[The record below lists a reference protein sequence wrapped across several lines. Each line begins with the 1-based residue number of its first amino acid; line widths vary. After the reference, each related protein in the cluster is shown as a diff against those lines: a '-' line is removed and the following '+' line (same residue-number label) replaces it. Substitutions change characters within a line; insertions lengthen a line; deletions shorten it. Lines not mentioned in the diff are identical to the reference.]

1 MAMYMKL
8 DGIDGDVTTKGYE
21 KWVEIEE
28 INFGVNRSIS
38 TATGKTVDR
47 ENTKTAV
54 SEIQVIKLADKTSPL
69 VFMEACQGKA
79 RKDLK
84 IHICQTGDKVSPYIE
99 YTLNNV
105 LVSHYAIEA
114 KDVNQHANAMQGV
127 SAVPR
132 EKLSFNF
139 DKIEMKYTPYN
150 EKNDPDTPVT
160 TAYDLTTA
168 TKV

>member
-1 MAMYMKL
+1 MKI

-21 KWVEIEE
+21 KWVEIEAV
-28 INFGVNRSIS
+28 NFGVNRSIS
-38 TATGKTVDR
+38 TSTGKTADR

-54 SEIQVIKLADKTSPL
+54 SEINVVKLADKTSPL
-69 VFMEACQGKA
+69 IFMEACQGKA
-79 RKDLK
+79 KKDIK
-84 IHICQTGDKVSPYIE
+84 IHVCQTGDKVSPYIE
-99 YTLNNV
+99 YTLSNV
-105 LVSHYAIEA
+105 LVSNYAIDA
-114 KDVNQHANAMQGV
+114 NGVNQNAGAAHGV
-127 SAVPR
+127 SSVPK

-150 EKNDPDTPVT
+150 EKNDPGTPVT